1 MTDFSTPRRM
11 SPGAFV
17 IMFLKSFKDI
27 VGAAFVALVYL
38 LYDSHDSGGRLFWKF
53 ALTAGVILT
62 YSLAVAF
69 TRYYFRK
76 FHIEGD
82 KLIYTRGLAEKQTT
96 SIPLSRIHTLR
107 TKRGLVYR
115 LLSMRGVA
123 FDTLASDKQEVELIL
138 DERDWQMLLERVSKG
153 ENFAHITDDSVA
165 LPPPVKDDTR
175 SISNLNILKGALCQN
190 HLKGFAVLATVTLAL
205 FDKVN
210 QIDDNATDR
219 IIEYIGT
226 HAGDVMPTAWQCLCL
241 LVAIYLIVMALWTS
255 KIALRYGN
263 MTLRMTDNLLTI
275 ESGLVS
281 RFTCRLAREK
291 TTVLTI
297 KRNPLEKI
305 AGCQTISLH
314 QAENAT
320 DNKNEGGIR
329 IYGSNLGDE
338 LLAWWLGNSGSV
350 NDTTL
355 LSAASGIGLLMRTFI
370 PHLLLAVGGAAL
382 IMISTKLALP
392 GVMAGA
398 AYAAIAAVRAAMA
411 WKHSSIELKESYM
424 KINRGN
430 IACIREYIRYRDIQL
445 VAIASTPFTPYTGRV
460 SLNVSTNAGCAT
472 VSSLAMDEAL
482 AIRNYI
488 LDGKVGSSA
497 SESVV

>member
-27 VGAAFVALVYL
+27 VGAAFVALVYM
-38 LYDSHDSGGRLFWKF
+38 LYNSHDSGGRLFWKF
-53 ALTAGVILT
+53 ALAAGIILT

-69 TRYYFRK
+69 TKYYFRK

-175 SISNLNILKGALCQN
+175 NISNLNILKGALCQN

-205 FDKVN
+205 FDKIS

-241 LVAIYLIVMALWTS
+241 LVAIYLIVMALWTG

-320 DNKNEGGIR
+320 DSKNEGGIR

-338 LLAWWLGNSGSV
+338 LLAWWLGN
-350 NDTTL
+350 N
-355 LSAASGIGLLMRTFI
+355 RTFI

-382 IMISTKLALP
+382 IMISTKLALAA
-392 GVMAGA
+392 VMAGA
-398 AYAAIAAVRAAMA
+398 VYAAIAAVRAAMA

-430 IACIREYIRYRDIQL
+430 IACIREYIRYRDIQS

-472 VSSLAMDEAL
+472 VPSLAMDEAL

-488 LDGKVGSSA
+488 LDGKVSSSA

>member
-27 VGAAFVALVYL
+27 VGAAFVVLVYM
-38 LYDSHDSGGRLFWKF
+38 LYNSHDSGGRLFWKF
-53 ALTAGVILT
+53 ALAAGIILT

-205 FDKVN
+205 FDKIS

-241 LVAIYLIVMALWTS
+241 LVAIYLIVMALWTG
-255 KIALRYGN
+255 KIALRYDN

-305 AGCQTISLH
+305 AGCQTISLQ

-320 DNKNEGGIR
+320 DSKNEGGIR

-338 LLAWWLGNSGSV
+338 LLAWWLGNNGSV

-355 LSAASGIGLLMRTFI
+355 LSAASGIGLMMRRFI
-370 PHLLLAVGGAAL
+370 PHLLLAAGGA
-382 IMISTKLALP
+382 
-392 GVMAGA
+392 
-398 AYAAIAAVRAAMA
+398 
-411 WKHSSIELKESYM
+411 
-424 KINRGN
+424 
-430 IACIREYIRYRDIQL
+430 
-445 VAIASTPFTPYTGRV
+445 
-460 SLNVSTNAGCAT
+460 
-472 VSSLAMDEAL
+472 
-482 AIRNYI
+482 
-488 LDGKVGSSA
+488 
-497 SESVV
+497 

>member
-1 MTDFSTPRRM
+1 M
-11 SPGAFV
+11 
-17 IMFLKSFKDI
+17 
-27 VGAAFVALVYL
+27 
-38 LYDSHDSGGRLFWKF
+38 
-53 ALTAGVILT
+53 
-62 YSLAVAF
+62 
-69 TRYYFRK
+69 
-76 FHIEGD
+76 
-82 KLIYTRGLAEKQTT
+82 
-96 SIPLSRIHTLR
+96 
-107 TKRGLVYR
+107 
-115 LLSMRGVA
+115 
-123 FDTLASDKQEVELIL
+123 
-138 DERDWQMLLERVSKG
+138 
-153 ENFAHITDDSVA
+153 
-165 LPPPVKDDTR
+165 
-175 SISNLNILKGALCQN
+175 
-190 HLKGFAVLATVTLAL
+190 AL
-205 FDKVN
+205 FDKIS

-241 LVAIYLIVMALWTS
+241 LVAIYLIVMALWTG

-320 DNKNEGGIR
+320 DSKNEGGIR

-338 LLAWWLGNSGSV
+338 LLAWWLGNNGSV

-382 IMISTKLALP
+382 IMISTKLAL
-392 GVMAGA
+392 
-398 AYAAIAAVRAAMA
+398 AAVMQALRLPLTQGECRLMCQPMPAAPRCPHWQWTRLLPYA
-411 WKHSSIELKESYM
+411 TIFSTAKSAQARQNRLYDTLPNSIIITRYLFSNKPY
-424 KINRGN
+424 RG
-430 IACIREYIRYRDIQL
+430 
-445 VAIASTPFTPYTGRV
+445 V
-460 SLNVSTNAGCAT
+460 SPPL
-472 VSSLAMDEAL
+472 
-482 AIRNYI
+482 R
-488 LDGKVGSSA
+488 
-497 SESVV
+497 